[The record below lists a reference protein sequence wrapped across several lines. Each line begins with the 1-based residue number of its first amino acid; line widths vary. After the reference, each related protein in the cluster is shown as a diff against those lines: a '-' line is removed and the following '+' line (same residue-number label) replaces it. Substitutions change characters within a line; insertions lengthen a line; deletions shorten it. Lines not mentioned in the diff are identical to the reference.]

1 MNVAAQPVSDTQT
14 RRRLVRIKNEKDFW
28 SGVMFV
34 AFGVGFA
41 GFAQQYDMGTG
52 QRMGP
57 AFFPTILGGLLAVLG
72 VVVGLKGL
80 AAETLDGKLERF
92 HLGPISWVLG
102 AVIAFA
108 LLLRPAGLVVALVA
122 LIGISSFGSHEFKA
136 RDTVLLAIGLCL
148 LVLAV
153 FIYGLGLTI
162 PVWPVFMRD

>member
-1 MNVAAQPVSDTQT
+1 M
-14 RRRLVRIKNEKDFW
+14 RIKSEKEFW
-28 SGVMFV
+28 SGVMFIVFGV
-34 AFGVGFA
+34 AFA
-41 GFAQQYDMGTG
+41 GLAQNYDMGTA

-72 VVVGLKGL
+72 VVIAMQGL
-80 AAETLDGKLERF
+80 AAETLDGKLEKF
-92 HLGPISWVLG
+92 HLGPIAWVLG
-102 AVIAFA
+102 AVIAFG

-122 LIGISSFGSHEFKA
+122 LIGISSLGSHEFKA

-162 PVWPVFMRD
+162 PVLPVFMRD

>member
-1 MNVAAQPVSDTQT
+1 M
-14 RRRLVRIKNEKDFW
+14 RIKSEKEFW
-28 SGVMFV
+28 SGVMFIV
-34 AFGVGFA
+34 FGAAFA
-41 GFAQQYDMGTG
+41 GLAQNYDMGTA

-72 VVVGLKGL
+72 VVIAMQGL
-80 AAETLDGKLERF
+80 AAETLDGKLEKF
-92 HLGPISWVLG
+92 HLGPIAWVLG
-102 AVIAFA
+102 AVIAFG

-122 LIGISSFGSHEFKA
+122 LIGISSLGSHEFKA

-162 PVWPVFMRD
+162 PVLPVFMRD

>member
-1 MNVAAQPVSDTQT
+1 
-14 RRRLVRIKNEKDFW
+14 VRIKSEKEFW
-28 SGVMFV
+28 SGVMFIV
-34 AFGVGFA
+34 FGAAFA
-41 GFAQQYDMGTG
+41 GLAQNYDMGTA

-72 VVVGLKGL
+72 VVIAMQGL
-80 AAETLDGKLERF
+80 AAETLDGKLEKF
-92 HLGPISWVLG
+92 HLGPIAWVLG
-102 AVIAFA
+102 AVIAFG

-122 LIGISSFGSHEFKA
+122 LIGISSLGSHEFKA

-162 PVWPVFMRD
+162 PVLPVFMRD

>member
-1 MNVAAQPVSDTQT
+1 
-14 RRRLVRIKNEKDFW
+14 VRIKSEKEFW
-28 SGVMFV
+28 SGVMFIVFGV
-34 AFGVGFA
+34 AFA
-41 GFAQQYDMGTG
+41 GLAQNYDMGTA

-72 VVVGLKGL
+72 VVIAMQGL
-80 AAETLDGKLERF
+80 AAETMDGKLEKF
-92 HLGPISWVLG
+92 HLGPIAWVLG
-102 AVIAFA
+102 AVIAFG

-122 LIGISSFGSHEFKA
+122 LIGISSLGSHEFKA

-162 PVWPVFMRD
+162 PVLPVFMRD